1 MNDLLFEV
9 RCAKCGKVEY
19 TFKNTPYVKNWE
31 FINSRLV
38 CPKCAETYFKKS

>member
-1 MNDLLFEV
+1 MEDDLFKI

-19 TFKNTPYVKNWE
+19 TFKNNPYIKNWE

-38 CPKCAETYFKKS
+38 CPKCAEINLKKG